1 MAQNDRAPELLAFTA
16 DHVACLTGLSHRQLR
31 YWSDTDFFAPKLSDI
46 GRGRPAGQIYSFR
59 DVVGLRTIAILRN
72 EHRVPLQELR
82 KVGDWLSKF
91 QQTPWS
97 SLRFYVAGR
106 NAFFEDPQTG
116 KPFSTRPLGQGTLSV
131 DLQGALPVDLEK
143 IARDLQIAA
152 LRLRDRQPEQ
162 IGKFERHRQ
171 VVQNAHVIAG
181 TRVPTA
187 AIWNLHQAGSTDS
200 AIIRE
205 YPRLKPEDI
214 KAAIEYE
221 YSRRKKRAG

>member
-1 MAQNDRAPELLAFTA
+1 MRQNDRAPELLAFTA

-31 YWSDTDFFAPKLSDI
+31 YWSDTDFFAPRRFLI
-46 GRGRPAGQIYSFR
+46 GRGRPAGLIYSFR
-59 DVVGLRTIAILRN
+59 DVVALRTIAILRN

-82 KVGDWLSKF
+82 RVGEWLSKF
-91 QQTPWS
+91 HQTPWS
-97 SLRFYVAGR
+97 GLRFYVAGK

-116 KPFSTRPLGQGTLSV
+116 KPFSTRPLGQGALSV
-131 DLQGALPVDLEK
+131 DLQGAVPVDLEQ
-143 IARDLQIAA
+143 IARELQIAA
-152 LRLRDRQPEQ
+152 WRLRDRQPEQ

-171 VVQNAHVIAG
+171 VVQNAQVIAG

-187 AIWNLHQAGSTDS
+187 AIWNLHRAGFEDN

-221 YSRRKKRAG
+221 YARRKKRAG